1 MKQIYKSMYDQ
12 VQPSEALVMRTRL
25 KMQQH
30 VEQLKTR
37 NRWRMPLVAAL
48 AVGMVLAC
56 LPLVRMGSDALVPPL
71 QTTTQIAILTPLAE
85 GTHVADVQLS
95 YGELHFVPTDGYT
108 ADTSLYFD
116 AETMEEH
123 LYDEQ
128 QMIAYL
134 GRDFRPA
141 YVPEDLRALEDDPAW
156 KVVTWKENGETVH
169 ENFSVTYQENF
180 LDTYQPLRRQVR
192 VEAAKGKL
200 PTQCAIYHTDDKQIS
215 TIKGVPVEVTYTEM
229 EHGPYTK
236 DHQPAGTHPVYR
248 ASLVY
253 DGIGYIV
260 HGENIT
266 QEEFINVLC
275 SLFI

>member
-1 MKQIYKSMYDQ
+1 M
-12 VQPSEALVMRTRL
+12 
-25 KMQQH
+25 
-30 VEQLKTR
+30 
-37 NRWRMPLVAAL
+37 
-48 AVGMVLAC
+48 
-56 LPLVRMGSDALVPPL
+56 
-71 QTTTQIAILTPLAE
+71 
-85 GTHVADVQLS
+85 
-95 YGELHFVPTDGYT
+95 
-108 ADTSLYFD
+108 
-116 AETMEEH
+116 
-123 LYDEQ
+123 
-128 QMIAYL
+128 
-134 GRDFRPA
+134 
-141 YVPEDLRALEDDPAW
+141 
-156 KVVTWKENGETVH
+156 
-169 ENFSVTYQENF
+169 
-180 LDTYQPLRRQVR
+180 R